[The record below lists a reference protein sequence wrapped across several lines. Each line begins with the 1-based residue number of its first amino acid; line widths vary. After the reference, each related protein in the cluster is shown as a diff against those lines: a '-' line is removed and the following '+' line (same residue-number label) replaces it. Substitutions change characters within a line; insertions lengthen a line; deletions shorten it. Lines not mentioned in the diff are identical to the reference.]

1 MITKITERVMDFS
14 DFISEGFKIFFAR
27 IGDLSILSL
36 GNIIPA
42 SLLLL
47 LAQDNVLKSSDDLN
61 VVKIVLLL
69 VILVFY
75 AIVGLITTMSS
86 KIIVEGVVVDKP
98 VSLVKAINLASSK
111 WGRAFTTQLLSSLII
126 FAWSLL
132 LFIPGFIYSI
142 YYLFVLDAVALR
154 DKDGQEALKYS
165 KSLVEEQWWR
175 IFLITL
181 GIGVIYAIFNGT
193 ISFVFARISENPYFA
208 IIPNAIT
215 LYGGSIFGVVS
226 TILFLNNDFIY
237 HRRSTRRKEIE
248 KREKYAP
255 TIDEYLEAK
264 QQKKATTS
272 KRSTVKKVQ
281 PKTEKPKTVVKRNT
295 RKKE

>member
-132 LFIPGFIYSI
+132 LC
-142 YYLFVLDAVALR
+142 V
-154 DKDGQEALKYS
+154 
-165 KSLVEEQWWR
+165 
-175 IFLITL
+175 
-181 GIGVIYAIFNGT
+181 N
-193 ISFVFARISENPYFA
+193 
-208 IIPNAIT
+208 
-215 LYGGSIFGVVS
+215 
-226 TILFLNNDFIY
+226 
-237 HRRSTRRKEIE
+237 RSCRT
-248 KREKYAP
+248 P
-255 TIDEYLEAK
+255 
-264 QQKKATTS
+264 
-272 KRSTVKKVQ
+272 
-281 PKTEKPKTVVKRNT
+281 
-295 RKKE
+295 